1 MTHDP
6 DTLRATLWVI
16 LAVMIGWSIAS
27 VALFTLVQRFLATTY
42 ESKGASTVL
51 RSIDSLLSNDRRF

>member
-6 DTLRATLWVI
+6 DTLRATLWVV

-27 VALFTLVQRFLATTY
+27 AALIALMRRFL
-42 ESKGASTVL
+42 STNT
-51 RSIDSLLSNDRRF
+51 RNHGQPCP

>member
-6 DTLRATLWVI
+6 DTLRATLWVV

-27 VALFTLVQRFLATTY
+27 AALIALMQRFL
-42 ESKGASTVL
+42 STNT
-51 RSIDSLLSNDRRF
+51 RNHGQPCP

>member
-27 VALFTLVQRFLATTY
+27 VVLVALVQRVL
-42 ESKGASTVL
+42 STNTFADDVADE
-51 RSIDSLLSNDRRF
+51 I

>member
-27 VALFTLVQRFLATTY
+27 VALVALVQRFLSTSTRNH
-42 ESKGASTVL
+42 ESQLGLET
-51 RSIDSLLSNDRRF
+51 

>member
-6 DTLRATLWVI
+6 DTLRSTLWVI

-27 VALFTLVQRFLATTY
+27 AALVVLVQRFL
-42 ESKGASTVL
+42 STSTRNHGSHL
-51 RSIDSLLSNDRRF
+51 GLET